1 MSSHS
6 YKAGESLATWITCPK
21 CVGMGLMSAVTDIEC
36 AACHGSGKVLGVRC
50 LACDG
55 TGRQSVEIDA
65 LCGECNGIGYVARP
79 ENHSSSVQE

>member
-1 MSSHS
+1 MSAHFD
-6 YKAGESLATWITCPK
+6 KAGDYLATRITCPK

-55 TGRQSVEIDA
+55 TGRQSVETDN
-65 LCGECNGIGYVARP
+65 LCGECDGVGYVARP
-79 ENHSSSVQE
+79 ENNSHSAHQ